1 MTLHTSTLPVW
12 RAALAA
18 ALLCVLSGCAAGPA
32 HVALPPGTQATAPA
46 LPPENAERLER
57 LAAGRAG
64 ADLGGDYVLG
74 NGDVI
79 TVKAFDLEDVNQRV
93 RVDGN
98 GNVTLPLLDSVPVAG
113 HTVAQVQD
121 DLTHRLGEYMY
132 KPRVTVFVEEYRS
145 QQVAVLG
152 AVNRPG
158 MISQTTKSAT
168 VSDLLSAAGGP
179 TPEAGSRIV
188 LVPVETRHGST
199 AGTLDGSPAGTAS
212 FDDSQLAGAVVIDT
226 HETDEQIR
234 RRFFDLPV
242 RAGDLIWVPAAGKFI
257 AEGWVAK
264 PGVYPL
270 TSGLTVRGAIATA
283 GGLSFPASSAIRVYR
298 AGVNGDT
305 QMRQIDFEE
314 VAALRSPDVF
324 LREGDVVSVG
334 ASPVKLP
341 AWAAY
346 RLIADLVHLGMGIK
360 VAP

>member
-1 MTLHTSTLPVW
+1 
-12 RAALAA
+12 
-18 ALLCVLSGCAAGPA
+18 
-32 HVALPPGTQATAPA
+32 
-46 LPPENAERLER
+46 
-57 LAAGRAG
+57 
-64 ADLGGDYVLG
+64 
-74 NGDVI
+74 VI
-79 TVKAFDLEDVNQRV
+79 AVKAFDLEDVNQRV

-98 GNVTLPLLDSVPVAG
+98 GNIVLPLLDTVPVAG
-113 HTVAQVQD
+113 RTVAQVQD

-158 MISQTTKSAT
+158 MISQTSKSAT

-188 LVPVETRHGST
+188 LLPVEVRHG
-199 AGTLDGSPAGTAS
+199 AIGALDGSPAGVTS
-212 FDDSQLAGAVVIDT
+212 FDDSQLAGALVIDT
-226 HETDEQIR
+226 HETDEQMR
-234 RRFFDLPV
+234 RRFLDLPV

-264 PGVYPL
+264 PGVYPM

-283 GGLSFPASSAIRVYR
+283 GGLSFPASSAIRIYR
-298 AGVNGDT
+298 VGVNGDT

-314 VAALRSPDVF
+314 VAALRMPDVF

-334 ASPVKLP
+334 SSPVKLP